1 MNQEKFKKINKACFL
16 DRDGV
21 INKDIGY
28 LHKIQ
33 DFEWINGAKEAINH
47 LKQLNFLVIVIT
59 NQSGVKRGF
68 YSEKDIYNLHKWINL
83 ELKKAYNVKIDE
95 FFFSTDLPNTDP
107 NSDRKPSPIMINNA
121 IKKYGLQRKNCFL
134 IGDKLS
140 DIKSAENAGIKG
152 FSFKSGNLLDK
163 IKKILQDHFN

>member
-28 LHKIQ
+28 LHKIK

-95 FFFSTDLPNTDP
+95 FFFSTDLPNNDP

-121 IKKYGLQRKNCFL
+121 IKKYDLQRKNCFL

-152 FSFKSGNLLDK
+152 FSFKKGNLLDK